1 MKTIRAIHHTAGALG
16 LLAALFAAPRA
27 SAQESMIAMGNVD
40 GGGNL
45 DFEVNS
51 LGAVVASSSLG
62 TGNYQI
68 TVTIN
73 DGFVGATVDDFIVE
87 TTIEGSGAADT
98 VASSQVSSVTDDVV
112 TFNVRTMDVEE
123 SATPNAAV
131 ATDEDFYF
139 ALRRVDVS
147 ATTIEGDS
155 RYLLASGNVASDGV
169 LNIAFGV
176 NGIDVTSIR
185 DAEGDYRVTLTK
197 AGAFAGDLSGEY
209 LIFLTQIGA
218 GTTDQ
223 AFRGDVS
230 AFAGDDSVEFRV
242 RSIDVQAAIAADSG
256 VASDDNFIFS
266 IYRLVGD
273 ETSGNPSSRLISA
286 IASVDGPTGNLVS
299 GASVFGSSNVTS
311 TRSAVGDYAVTIN
324 APGAFSGSDPER
336 FGAVVGIKGGIT
348 DRMVVADALVVDDDT
363 VTIDVASHDVQT
375 NGAAQGVAE
384 DNDFYLVLYDLV
396 PEIGPDLGIGT
407 KKPLTTFKGFGTQ
420 NATGAGQ
427 GIKLNLTGTTQRKFF
442 FASENAGDSI
452 DGLRL
457 KGIATAGPL
466 ETTFFRITGGK
477 TNITAEVKTGSLVA
491 EGVRPGEIIRF
502 EGRTAF
508 KSATTRPAKTI
519 KLRGTSDF
527 QTSARDLVKA
537 KVVGK

>member
-1 MKTIRAIHHTAGALG
+1 MKTIRAIHQTAGALG
-16 LLAALFAAPRA
+16 LLAAFFAAPRA

-40 GGGNL
+40 GAGNL
-45 DFEVNS
+45 DLEVNS

-73 DGFVGATVDDFIVE
+73 DAFIGATVDDFIVE
-87 TTIEGSGAADT
+87 TTIEDSLAADT
-98 VASSQVSSVTDDVV
+98 VASSQVSSVTDDIV

-123 SATPNAAV
+123 SATPNAPVAV
-131 ATDEDFYF
+131 DEDFYF

-147 ATTIEGDS
+147 ATTLEGDS
-155 RYLLASGNVASDGV
+155 RFLLAAGNVDLGGA
-169 LNIAFGV
+169 LNVAFGV
-176 NGIDVTSIR
+176 DGIEVSSVR
-185 DAEGDYRVTLTK
+185 DALGDYRVILTK
-197 AGAFAGDLSGEY
+197 EGSFSGDLSGQY
-209 LIFLTQIGA
+209 LIFLTQIGT

-223 AFRGDVS
+223 AFRGDVVATAS
-230 AFAGDDSVEFRV
+230 DDSVEFRV
-242 RSIDVQAAIAADSG
+242 RSIDVQANVAADSG
-256 VASDDNFIFS
+256 VADNDDFVFS

-273 ETSGNPSSRLISA
+273 ETTGNPSSRLISA

-299 GASVFGSSNVTS
+299 GASVFGASTVSSS
-311 TRSAVGDYAVTIN
+311 RLGVGVYTVTIN
-324 APGAFSGSDPER
+324 APGAFAGSDPDR

-348 DRMVVADALVVDDDT
+348 DRMAVADAVVTDDNT
-363 VTIDVASHDVQT
+363 VTVQVVTHDVQT
-375 NGAAQGVAE
+375 AGEFQGVVE
-384 DNDFYLVLYDLV
+384 DNDFYLVLYDLE
-396 PEIGPDLGIGT
+396 PNLGPDLGIGT

-420 NATGAGQ
+420 NETGAGQ
-427 GIKLNLTGTTQRKFF
+427 GIRLNLTGTTQRKFF
-442 FASENAGDSI
+442 FASENTGDSI

-491 EGVRPGEIIRF
+491 EDVRPGETIRF

-508 KSATTRPAKTI
+508 KSETTRPTKTL

-527 QTSARDLVKA
+527 QPSSRDLVKA